1 MKQAVLFTPGQTRVM
16 GILNVTPDSF
26 SDGGLWTAREP
37 AIRHAAHMAEMGAD
51 IIDIGGESTRPG
63 ARDIS
68 VQEELDRVIPLL
80 ESVVAETGLPVSV
93 DTSKPEVMEAAVR
106 SGAGMINDVYALRRE
121 GALAMAASLS
131 VPVCVMHM
139 QGLPRDMQQ
148 EPRYG
153 DVVSEVLEFLLARAS
168 ACEAAGIPSANI
180 MIDPGFGFGKNL
192 QHNIDLF
199 RAIPRFCAT
208 AYPVLVGVSR
218 KALLGA
224 VTSRPVSE
232 RVPASIVAAV
242 LAAQAGAAVVRVHD
256 VAETVDALKVASALG
271 VIPVETGPAQ
281 RG

>member
-1 MKQAVLFTPGQTRVM
+1 MNRAVLFTPGQTRVM

-63 ARDIS
+63 AQDIS

-256 VAETVDALKVASALG
+256 VAETVDALKVASALR